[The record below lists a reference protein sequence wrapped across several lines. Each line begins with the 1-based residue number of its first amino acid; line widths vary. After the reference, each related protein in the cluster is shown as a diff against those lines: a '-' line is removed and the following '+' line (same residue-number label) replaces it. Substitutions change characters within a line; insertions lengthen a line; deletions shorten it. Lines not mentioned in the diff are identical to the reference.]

1 MLLLAAGLP
10 RSPLAM
16 FVRLSDA
23 DLISRSDLIV
33 LGEWMGQSAVGATA
47 LGDSAARL
55 DLGAVAVSDVLK
67 GPAGQTVVFVAT
79 PSAEAARTGSDQRHR
94 RGERGLWL
102 LRAMPGA
109 PTGIY
114 LADHPQRFEAEAAR
128 IDALRRLLKR

>member
-10 RSPLAM
+10 RSSLAM
-16 FVRLSDA
+16 FVRLSDEE
-23 DLISRSDLIV
+23 LISRSDLIV
-33 LGEWMGQSAVGATA
+33 LGEWMGQSAVGASA

-67 GPAGQTVVFVAT
+67 GPAGQTVVFIAT
-79 PSAEAARTGSDQRHR
+79 PSAEAARTGSDLHHR

-102 LRAMPGA
+102 LRAKPGA
-109 PTGIY
+109 PAGIY
-114 LADHPQRFEAEAAR
+114 LADHPQRFETDAAR